1 MARLLVVGAGLA
13 GIAAALES
21 CRLGHDVAL
30 VDASNPLGGRGT
42 SVEQEGWILDAGP
55 HFLTDSGQI
64 RDWLKKSSKVPLAN
78 RRLDPRNMY
87 ILRNGVL
94 RRLPLSKETIEP
106 YGSDSAERQRLLGL
120 ARYLSSQLKKN
131 PTLSIEKW
139 LEDEP
144 QTIIDIVE
152 CLAIH
157 TTHLHHELGAN
168 LTFYFPRIISA
179 LRGKDL
185 YSPLGGWAEVT
196 GRFLAALDGLDVQ
209 TRSSSPVD
217 RLLKDKN
224 GDIRGARLRGNVKV
238 EADGVIMTTPLIS
251 TGDILKSSRIDVQLP
266 EPCELKASVWDLLL
280 SQRLFHGIHAIWDA
294 DRRIAVYVPNSFTP
308 EKIPEE
314 MREGHTYLQILSFNG
329 SEAIVELLDER
340 CAGWRTHL
348 VAERKLEDVV
358 ISQASEVFEGKPG
371 RFFEQPLLDHG
382 IAFAGDWMSDEAW
395 LSEGA
400 FISGLKAARELH
412 EKLNA

>member
-42 SVEQEGWILDAGP
+42 SVELEGWILDAGP

>member
-120 ARYLSSQLKKN
+120 ARYLSSQLKEN

-168 LTFYFPRIISA
+168 LSFYFPRIISA

-238 EADGVIMTTPLIS
+238 EADGVIMTTPLIP

-294 DRRIAVYVPNSFTP
+294 DRRIAIYVPNSFTP

-358 ISQASEVFEGKPG
+358 ISQASEVFEGRPG

-382 IAFAGDWMSDEAW
+382 VAFAGDWMSDEAW

>member
-1 MARLLVVGAGLA
+1 
-13 GIAAALES
+13 
-21 CRLGHDVAL
+21 
-30 VDASNPLGGRGT
+30 
-42 SVEQEGWILDAGP
+42 
-55 HFLTDSGQI
+55 
-64 RDWLKKSSKVPLAN
+64 
-78 RRLDPRNMY
+78 
-87 ILRNGVL
+87 
-94 RRLPLSKETIEP
+94 
-106 YGSDSAERQRLLGL
+106 
-120 ARYLSSQLKKN
+120 
-131 PTLSIEKW
+131 
-139 LEDEP
+139 
-144 QTIIDIVE
+144 
-152 CLAIH
+152 
-157 TTHLHHELGAN
+157 
-168 LTFYFPRIISA
+168 
-179 LRGKDL
+179 
-185 YSPLGGWAEVT
+185 GWAEVT

-238 EADGVIMTTPLIS
+238 EADGVIMTTPLMS

-358 ISQASEVFEGKPG
+358 ISQASEVFEGRPG

-382 IAFAGDWMSDEAW
+382 VAFAGDWMSDEAW